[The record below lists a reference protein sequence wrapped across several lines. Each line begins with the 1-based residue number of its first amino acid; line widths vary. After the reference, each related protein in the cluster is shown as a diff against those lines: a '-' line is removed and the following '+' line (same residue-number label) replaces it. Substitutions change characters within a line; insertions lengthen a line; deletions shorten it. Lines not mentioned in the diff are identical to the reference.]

1 MSDDDEFSRVAEIER
16 AANGKA
22 SYLDMDAAF
31 CARMYAAIT
40 AGLESAP
47 TRCAVLMPWRAC
59 RRPSTC
65 AAGFSSRASACQ
77 EKKPDGDVC
86 RSQSPLTFSGK
97 RKLPADIEERRQA
110 MDRLMPA
117 TTG

>member
-47 TRCAVLMPWRAC
+47 TGIVTTPGTQNPKYFPTEHLWQP
-59 RRPSTC
+59 
-65 AAGFSSRASACQ
+65 Q
-77 EKKPDGDVC
+77 V
-86 RSQSPLTFSGK
+86 SPLV
-97 RKLPADIEERRQA
+97 D
-110 MDRLMPA
+110 MDF
-117 TTG
+117 